1 VVVKEKP
8 TVGSPFSWEFSSER
22 IPKVMNDINVYFFVQ
37 SFIFVDELIMD
48 NAVAVK
54 NSCKL

>member
-1 VVVKEKP
+1 
-8 TVGSPFSWEFSSER
+8 
-22 IPKVMNDINVYFFVQ
+22 MNDINVYFFVQ